1 MNMLRSL
8 SIAAAACCLFVAL
21 PASAQ
26 DVPPPGIVVRGEAQ
40 KSVAPDTALI
50 EAGVSNFAKS
60 ARAAAEATNLA
71 MGKVLLELKN
81 AGIDGKDIQ
90 TSQLSLQPQ
99 YADRPGP
106 SEVTGYVA
114 KNIVSVR
121 VRDVAALAGILDRLM
136 VAGAN
141 EVRGISFTVSNASKL
156 LDEARTEAVADA
168 RRKAEIYA
176 RAAGLTL
183 GAPLSI
189 AEESGP
195 SVMPMRKMA
204 ADLSAGAQVAPGE
217 QTLNVSVTV
226 NWGIKAQ

>member
-1 MNMLRSL
+1 MNKL
-8 SIAAAACCLFVAL
+8 SPLTTAIAACCLLVAL
-21 PASAQ
+21 PARAQ
-26 DVPPPGIVVRGEAQ
+26 DAPPPGIVVHGEAQ
-40 KSVAPDTALI
+40 KSVAPDTARI

-81 AGIDGKDIQ
+81 AGVDAKDIQ
-90 TSQLSLQPQ
+90 TSQISLQPQ

-106 SEVTGYVA
+106 SEITGYVA

-121 VRDVAALAGILDRLM
+121 VRDIAAVAGILDRLM

-141 EVRGISFTVSNASKL
+141 EVRGISFMVSDASKL

-189 AEESGP
+189 AEDSAPG
-195 SVMPMRKMA
+195 VMPMRKMA
-204 ADLSAGAQVAPGE
+204 ADFAAGAQVAPGE

-226 NWGIKAQ
+226 NWAIKAQ

>member
-8 SIAAAACCLFVAL
+8 SIAAACCLIVAL
-21 PASAQ
+21 PARAQ
-26 DVPPPGIVVRGEAQ
+26 DAPPPGIVVRGEAQ
-40 KSVAPDTALI
+40 KSVAPDAALI

-81 AGIDGKDIQ
+81 AGIEAKDVQ

-106 SEVTGYVA
+106 SEVTGYVV

-121 VRDVAALAGILDRLM
+121 VRDIAAVAGILDRL
-136 VAGAN
+136 VTAGAN

-176 RAAGLTL
+176 RAAGLAL
-183 GAPLSI
+183 GAPQSI
-189 AEESGP
+189 AEDSGP
-195 SVMPMRKMA
+195 GVMPMRKMA
-204 ADLSAGAQVAPGE
+204 ADFAAGAQVAPGE